1 MENHY
6 IRINNNEKLILE
18 PEDWTKEEWDTILK
32 LFGMKSAERIVVSK
46 YVFEAFGIPKLLDI
60 KK

>member
-32 LFGMKSAERIVVSK
+32 LFGMKSAERIVVSE
-46 YVFEAFGIPKLLDI
+46 YVFEAFGIPKLSDI